1 MGGNKNSL
9 SCLVF
14 SIFIPC
20 HKGDKNIITKLK
32 ILMLKIKNKWKKKG
46 KPNQMKTKKGN
57 QSKSERGITLIALI
71 IMIVIIVILGAVT
84 IRGLVRKP

>member
-9 SCLVF
+9 VWFF
-14 SIFIPC
+14 SVFIPC
-20 HKGDKNIITKLK
+20 HKGINILFPIIK
-32 ILMLKIKNKWKKKG
+32 ILMKG
-46 KPNQMKTKKGN
+46 KPKQMKYKRIN